1 MGAKGSSEKHFRD
14 IVLHFSFLQS
24 WKKSYEFSFDMYWII
39 YRVCVAKALSVPQR
53 SHVNR
58 ESWKTNGEH
67 LEMNS
72 TYVVN
77 SGQLAALKPTKVH
90 LDNAEQ

>member
-58 ESWKTNGEH
+58 EVEKQMESAQKRTLRMW
-67 LEMNS
+67 S
-72 TYVVN
+72 TAGN
-77 SGQLAALKPTKVH
+77 
-90 LDNAEQ
+90 